1 MFGAILLGIVQG
13 LTEFLPVSSS
23 GHLVLYQQFLPTPD
37 TELLFDLV
45 LHLGTLVPV
54 FWCFRADLLGMV
66 QAPFAERGPLHERP
80 NTRLIG
86 LLALGSI
93 PTAAIGL
100 AFEDFFETLFS
111 TPATLGLTFTI
122 TGALL
127 YASRNA
133 LQGEREAASMTM
145 GQALLIG
152 TVQGLAI
159 APGISRSGS
168 TIAVAL
174 FLGLSRPFA
183 ARYSFLLS
191 IPAILGAFA
200 LRASAVSWAQIDLM
214 PLLAGGLAA
223 AVAGYAALNWLL
235 KLVQSGDFSKFCWYC
250 WGMAAFAIGLA
261 LAA

>member
-1 MFGAILLGIVQG
+1 MFSAMLLGIVQG

-37 TELLFDLV
+37 KELLFDLV
-45 LHLGTLVPV
+45 LHIGTLIPV
-54 FWCFRADLLGMV
+54 FWCFRADLLGMAK
-66 QAPFAERGPLHERP
+66 APFAERGPLQDRP

-86 LLALGSI
+86 LLVLGSI
-93 PTAAIGL
+93 PTAVIGL
-100 AFEDFFETLFS
+100 GFEDFFESLFS

-127 YASRNA
+127 YASRSA
-133 LQGEREAASMTM
+133 LQGDRTAATM
-145 GQALLIG
+145 SIGHALIIG
-152 TVQGLAI
+152 TMQGLAI

-191 IPAILGAFA
+191 IPAIVGAFV
-200 LRASAVSWAQIDLM
+200 LKASEVDWVQIDLM

-223 AVAGYAALNWLL
+223 AVSGYAALTWLL
-235 KLVQSGDFSKFCWYC
+235 KLVQSGDFSRFCWYC
-250 WGMAAFAIGLA
+250 WGMAAFAVGLA
-261 LAA
+261 LSA